1 MAAPQGFPTPIF
13 SPGALGYLYGSSL
26 RAPRTG
32 ADGWGRGRPRP
43 IGTERG
49 GAWDPQGGC
58 RGRRQASPQPLD
70 TRTRARAR
78 ACSGPSLG
86 GEGGRSWQ
94 PNAAALGSGAHSFQ
108 TSLAPNS
115 SSVLGKRWPCALTSE
130 LSLGSPLSS
139 DLWGTQEQGRSR
151 NQKERDLERDT
162 WQ

>member
-78 ACSGPSLG
+78 ASVLWPLPRR
-86 GEGGRSWQ
+86 GGRQKLAAQRGCTWLRGTLF
-94 PNAAALGSGAHSFQ
+94 PNLSGTKLFLCPRE
-108 TSLAPNS
+108 TLAVRTHHGAEFGLP
-115 SSVLGKRWPCALTSE
+115 SVL
-130 LSLGSPLSS
+130 
-139 DLWGTQEQGRSR
+139 
-151 NQKERDLERDT
+151 
-162 WQ
+162 